1 MRAQSLVHSAC
12 DISQELYDYAQWLVE
27 ERLLTTP
34 RARDKDFVF
43 DQPAL
48 QIQHPMAFDN
58 YNGSNKCQGFG
69 LKVLSA
75 VKQGET
81 ICKVKTSLGL
91 VSDSLADTIGVKEI
105 DEAEPELYAALVAHT
120 R

>member
-1 MRAQSLVHSAC
+1 
-12 DISQELYDYAQWLVE
+12 
-27 ERLLTTP
+27 
-34 RARDKDFVF
+34 
-43 DQPAL
+43 
-48 QIQHPMAFDN
+48 MAFDN